1 MPQEG
6 SVGAPKLNWK
16 ARSKLRLYAPKFD
29 FILRENGGRSF
40 CFQNAAFSIQ
50 TITHTH
56 THTHTP
62 SYWRASAW
70 PDGSTRSFPTC
81 IKLFLWFY
89 SQFPVAMLIAPN
101 CPSQL
106 YGSNQALHIS
116 AAWAGFTAD
125 STDHATWRVVTD
137 IRKYDLMWHLPYV
150 LNVVWLSDWV
160 SHAFTAMP
168 AIVNGFVFPSP
179 WTQWGKYQV
188 IN

>member
-1 MPQEG
+1 MHQSSTLF
-6 SVGAPKLNWK
+6 SVKMAVDHF
-16 ARSKLRLYAPKFD
+16 ASKMLLLVSKP
-29 FILRENGGRSF
+29 SH
-40 CFQNAAFSIQ
+40 
-50 TITHTH
+50 THTH

-150 LNVVWLSDWV
+150 LNVV
-160 SHAFTAMP
+160 
-168 AIVNGFVFPSP
+168 
-179 WTQWGKYQV
+179 
-188 IN
+188 